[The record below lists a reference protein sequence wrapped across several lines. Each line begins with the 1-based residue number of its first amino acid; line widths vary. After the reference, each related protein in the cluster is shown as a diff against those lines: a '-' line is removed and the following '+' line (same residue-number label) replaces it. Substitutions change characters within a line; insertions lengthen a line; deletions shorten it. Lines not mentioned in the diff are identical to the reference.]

1 MADFERFKTKG
12 DETGDPAK
20 RREELDHLLQRIA
33 AHIAEVDNKSFTTR
47 SDASDEGE
55 IASGAAPEAADRGS
69 PDPSDAA
76 GEGLSAEDSNREHQP
91 DQQPPALRSALADE
105 SIDHPTAGASGA
117 ARDRS
122 APGPEKAVQDT
133 GDKPA
138 DWSRAGAGRA
148 DSADRDEP
156 WDHDTAEALTRTYEA
171 DQSVPSLRSMYDL
184 MAQRGS
190 TAGHMGA
197 RGAGSF
203 GVSSAGEISHAEI
216 DAAQTRLFEAAQ
228 RVEAMLDRL
237 APREVVEALGDRF
250 DALEGE
256 VRRTGDQLARLDGI
270 ESRLGEL
277 GQKLTDEQVVNL
289 FGSLV
294 PTAEELTQFAEDAAG
309 RAASRALEA
318 YARDNAIAQP
328 STDEPSAAVG
338 AQLASL
344 GDLLGRYMDE
354 RRRSDTG
361 TLEALETLQLAMQ
374 HVLDKIDRAEGSAE
388 PRNEVPESAGA
399 QHSDVTLDAATG
411 ARKTYYEE
419 ECDPLLSAEEVAAE
433 LDQPAA
439 GVVNLTANQVGG
451 ALDLSAE
458 SYSMPEAGL
467 HEPAGSHA
475 SGNLGEAGATANRQ
489 VEDFPA
495 WARHAERTTEIPAP
509 PAAQHGTS
517 PQDVE
522 AEAEEPPIAS
532 DRQVFIAK
540 ARQAAERANVQAGHP
555 AKGKAQENQAK
566 KRRKRSIFAANT
578 SRGIIR
584 PGVLLVAI
592 AAVAF
597 ASWWLLY
604 GQKDGLLRPSALAVE
619 PPQTVASATVEPQA
633 HAVAPADGA
642 SAPASA
648 EHGGPA
654 APAAPAVGSQP
665 INAAAAAGEA
675 VAPGMSISFGNSA
688 YTYDTVVKA
697 RERSRL
703 AGLSQRA
710 SYSAVRS
717 YAVHDLDKPASSPV
731 ASHQAPSHPSD
742 TTAIET
748 SSVSSKS
755 AAAPA
760 TAGGVGGHDVLH
772 LSLPPATSGP
782 LSLRM
787 AAAKGDAAAQV
798 EIATR
803 LAEGKGVRQDFAE
816 AAKWY
821 KRAADQDSAVAQ
833 YRLATLYERGMGVKS
848 DRAKAR
854 ALYEKAAGHG
864 NLKAMHNLAVITAS
878 TTAGNPDY
886 ATAAHLFE
894 RAARH
899 GLRDSQYNLG
909 VLYESGLGVAKDH
922 AAAYKW
928 YALAARSGDS
938 IAARRRDSLI
948 ARLPSQTIQAVDTQI
963 AAWQPE
969 PANEAANDAR
979 AFGAAHVQR
988 RADAGHR

>member
-33 AHIAEVDNKSFTTR
+33 AHIAEVDNKSLATGP
-47 SDASDEGE
+47 DASEEGE
-55 IASGAAPEAADRGS
+55 VASGAAPEAADRDS
-69 PDPSDAA
+69 LAPSDAA
-76 GEGLSAEDSNREHQP
+76 GEGPSADDSNRGHQP
-91 DQQPPALRSALADE
+91 DQQPPALRSAFADE
-105 SIDHPTAGASGA
+105 NIDHSTAEASGI

-122 APGPEKAVQDT
+122 TPGPEKAAQDMEHE
-133 GDKPA
+133 
-138 DWSRAGAGRA
+138 RA

-156 WDHDTAEALTRTYEA
+156 WDHDTAEALTRSYEA
-171 DQSVPSLRSMYDL
+171 GQSIPSLRSMYDL

-190 TAGHMGA
+190 AAGYAGG
-197 RGAGSF
+197 RGIGSF
-203 GVSSAGEISHAEI
+203 DASSSAEISHAEI

-277 GQKLTDEQVVNL
+277 GQKLTDEQVVSL

-309 RAASRALEA
+309 RAATRVLEA
-318 YARDNAIAQP
+318 YARDSTVARP
-328 STDEPSAAVG
+328 VTDEPSAAVG
-338 AQLASL
+338 VQLASL

-374 HVLDKIDRAEGSAE
+374 HVLDKIDRAEGSAG
-388 PRNEVPESAGA
+388 PRNEAPGSVGA
-399 QHSDVTLDAATG
+399 QHRDARLDAAEV
-411 ARKTYYEE
+411 AKKEYYEE
-419 ECDPLLSAEEVAAE
+419 ERDPLLSAEEAAAE
-433 LDQPAA
+433 LDQPSA

-467 HEPAGSHA
+467 HDPAGSHA
-475 SGNLGEAGATANRQ
+475 SDSLAEASATANRQ

-495 WARHAERTTEIPAP
+495 WAHPAEGATEIPAP
-509 PAAQHGTS
+509 PAAPMQG
-517 PQDVE
+517 VE
-522 AEAEEPPIAS
+522 VDAEEPS
-532 DRQVFIAK
+532 LSNDRQMFIAK

-555 AKGKAQENQAK
+555 RKGQAQETRAA
-566 KRRKRSIFAANT
+566 KRRKRGIFASGTA
-578 SRGIIR
+578 RGIIR

-619 PPQTVASATVEPQA
+619 PPQTVASATVAPQPRA
-633 HAVAPADGA
+633 AAPADR
-642 SAPASA
+642 APAPPSA
-648 EHGGPA
+648 ADASGGSA
-654 APAAPAVGSQP
+654 APAAPEGPRQ
-665 INAAAAAGEA
+665 INAAAAASESAG
-675 VAPGMSISFGNSA
+675 PGMAVSFGNSA

-710 SYSAVRS
+710 AYSAVRS
-717 YAVHDLDKPASSPV
+717 YAARDFDKPASPV
-731 ASHQAPSHPSD
+731 APSRAPSHASD
-742 TTAIET
+742 TTDIET
-748 SSVSSKS
+748 SSVRGKS
-755 AAAPA
+755 AATPA
-760 TAGGVGGHDVLH
+760 AGGGVSGHDMRH
-772 LSLPPATSGP
+772 LDLPPAMSGP

-821 KRAADQDSAVAQ
+821 RRAADQDSAVAQ

-848 DRAKAR
+848 DRAKAQ
-854 ALYEKAAGHG
+854 ALYEKAAGQG

-878 TTAGNPDY
+878 PTAGNPDY
-886 ATAAHLFE
+886 TTAARLFE

-922 AAAYKW
+922 AAAYRW

-948 ARLPSQTIQAVDTQI
+948 AKLPSQTIQAVDAQI
-963 AAWQPE
+963 AAWRPE
-969 PANEAANDAR
+969 SANEAANDAR